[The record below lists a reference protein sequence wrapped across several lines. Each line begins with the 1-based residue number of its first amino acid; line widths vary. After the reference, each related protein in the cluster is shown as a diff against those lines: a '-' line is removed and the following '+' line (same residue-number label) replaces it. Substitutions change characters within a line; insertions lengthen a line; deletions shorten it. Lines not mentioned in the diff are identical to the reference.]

1 MIADK
6 EYLLQQTMAQTQGD
20 ENPDGENEET
30 MNTIRS
36 RIADALV
43 NARER

>member
-20 ENPDGENEET
+20 ENLAGDNEDT
-30 MNTIRS
+30 MIP
-36 RIADALV
+36 
-43 NARER
+43 